1 MTASAKTLHPPLGAG
16 AAYGLLA
23 LCLPVWGINWPLLTI
38 ALGSIPPV
46 WLSCVRMGSTAL
58 CLFAALA
65 VLGRLRLPGRHDMPA
80 VLSIGVLMMGI
91 YPAMTIMGLE
101 FAEAGRASLLSFI
114 TPLWV
119 TPAAIIL
126 FGERL
131 TRLKAAG
138 LALGL
143 GGVAVMFNPIGF
155 DWSRS
160 DAVYGNLLLVAA
172 SAVWSIPILHM
183 RRHVW
188 RLSPF
193 QLAPWQLLAATL
205 VAAPLALVVE
215 AGETVRWS
223 MTLFWLLL
231 YAGPVATA
239 LTILGAVAIARAL
252 PAITASLMFLATPV
266 AGMLASAA
274 ILGEALT
281 VTNLAGLALIVT
293 GLAAVA
299 IGDARR
305 LAV

>member
-1 MTASAKTLHPPLGAG
+1 MTASAKTPHKPLGAG

-23 LCLPVWGINWPLLTI
+23 LCLPVWGINWPLLKI

-143 GGVAVMFNPIGF
+143 GGLAVMFNPIGF

-193 QLAPWQLLAATL
+193 ELAPWQLLAATL